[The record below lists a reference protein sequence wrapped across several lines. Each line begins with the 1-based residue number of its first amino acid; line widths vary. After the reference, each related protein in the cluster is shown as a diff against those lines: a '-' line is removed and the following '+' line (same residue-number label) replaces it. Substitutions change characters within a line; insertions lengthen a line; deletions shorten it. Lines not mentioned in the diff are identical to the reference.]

1 MPRRASRLTSW
12 STVSSRLGRR
22 NMAEATMGGS
32 RPGLFLRNATGLVKA
47 WSTFDAFVYSFWSV
61 NLITLGL
68 YGMSFAYFVP
78 DGQVLTAVLIT
89 GVLVTFLVIAYAALV
104 SVMPRTGGDYAWQ
117 SRVLG
122 GPVGF
127 VLSITGWWFTL
138 WLWTPIYANILNLQF
153 FEPLAYTLG
162 LRDIATFF
170 TTQWGVF
177 ASCLIVLA
185 FVSLVVTMGMET
197 YARIQKVCFWIG
209 LVGLAVVC
217 ALLLFF
223 SHNDF
228 VSAFNREASS
238 LFGASGNAY
247 QATLDAAAK
256 GGFTSHDFT
265 FFSFGP
271 TLLLLP
277 FLAFYLLWPNWGA
290 TLYGEVRGAK
300 ELRKPLQSMF
310 WGLWVTVG
318 LVVLVLILTAKTI
331 GWEFYNAA
339 NAAYWNPI
347 YLVQEPAAPVPIWPY
362 PVMLAGW
369 LVNNHLFQA
378 VLIAVMGLW
387 FFGWAG
393 TLFLSS
399 TRVIFAAAFDR
410 VLPAWAANI
419 SAKRRVPYGSLV
431 LMIVPSIV
439 ISAVYSYVPKF
450 QSVFLDAT
458 AVLALTFL
466 ATVVAAIILPWR
478 RKDLYDASP
487 IANYKVAGVPTITV
501 VAVITAIFLVFMLY
515 EWSFNSSNLY
525 GTSFQATLN
534 SVYYFLATYVVAI
547 AIYVAARIVRS
558 RQGIDL
564 RRIHHEIPV
573 E

>member
-1 MPRRASRLTSW
+1 MADT
-12 STVSSRLGRR
+12 TLGT
-22 NMAEATMGGS
+22 ATGT
-32 RPGLFLRNATGLVKA
+32 RPALFLRNATGLVKA

-68 YGMSFAYFVP
+68 YGMSYVYWVP
-78 DGQVLTAVLIT
+78 DGQLLAAIVVFGVLT
-89 GVLVTFLVIAYAALV
+89 TFLVVTYAMLV

-122 GPVGF
+122 GGAGF

-138 WLWTPIYANILNLQF
+138 FLWAPIYANILNVQF

-162 LRDIATFF
+162 WSGVASFF
-170 TTQWGVF
+170 ASTNHTGVF
-177 ASCLIVLA
+177 VSCLIVLA
-185 FVSLVVTMGMET
+185 FVSVVVTLGMET
-197 YARIQKVCFWIG
+197 YARIQKICFWIG
-209 LVGLAVVC
+209 IGGLVVVC
-217 ALLLFF
+217 GLLLFA
-223 SHNDF
+223 SQSDF
-228 VSAFNREASS
+228 QSAFNREATS
-238 LFGASGNAY
+238 LFGAPANAY
-247 QATLDAAAK
+247 QATIDAGTKAGYAP
-256 GGFTSHDFT
+256 HDFG
-265 FFSFGP
+265 FFSLGP
-271 TLLLLP
+271 IFLVLP

-300 ELRKPLQSMF
+300 DIRKPFWSMF
-310 WGLWVTVG
+310 WGLWVTIGMVAI
-318 LVVLVLILTAKTI
+318 VLILIVKTM
-331 GWEFYNAA
+331 GWQFYNAA
-339 NAAYWNPI
+339 NAAWY
-347 YLVQEPAAPVPIWPY
+347 AGTAPVGTWPY
-362 PVMLAGW
+362 PVMFAGW
-369 LVNNHLFQA
+369 LVDNKLFQA
-378 VLIAVMGLW
+378 LLIIVMGLW

-410 VLPAWAANI
+410 VLPSWAANI
-419 SAKRRVPYGSLV
+419 SAKRRVPYGALV
-431 LMIVPSIV
+431 LMIVPSVV
-439 ISAVYSYVPKF
+439 ISAIYSYVPKF

-487 IANYKVAGVPTITV
+487 VARYKVAGVPTITV
-501 VAVITAIFLVFMLY
+501 VAVITAIFLAFMLY
-515 EWSFNSSNLY
+515 EWSFNSGNLY

-547 AIYVAARIVRS
+547 AIYIAARIVRN

-564 RRIHHEIPV
+564 SRIHHEIPV